1 MGPFDKAQINEL
13 RASGIIQPSYA
24 VRTEGEQQSGT
35 AQQASADQQYWVVLG
50 SGRQL
55 GPYTKAALASLAS
68 MGKIGAAT
76 MVLAQGMETP
86 VAYSSLGAGANPASP
101 AAEAQP
107 SFPDGSAAPSSEAHA
122 ASYAPTLDKLD
133 RFSFGRFISGIFQR
147 HTSDELLMDFC
158 AGTPFG
164 TPDIR
169 SVHATWPSPWIFARI
184 AGLFILLYVGLIF
197 TMVEYSN
204 PKLIPAIMFVANFG
218 VPFSVLVLLFEF
230 NIRRDIPFYAV
241 VKAFLLGGVL
251 SLFITSILNEKI
263 HLGPEAYWAGPIE
276 EPAKLL
282 AAIFIASSFRNGR
295 ILTGTLIGCAI
306 GAGFAAF
313 ESAGYGF
320 EIGFESFLQ
329 TFIAGLKEI
338 TPEHLSDL
346 VRHGLDKYTT
356 EMDHLSVRRAILA
369 PGMHV
374 VWAAITAGAYWQVLS
389 QKIRQGVRAAEDRS
403 VDFSVF
409 VDTGFLK
416 FAVISVGLHMLWNSQ
431 IGADYGWY
439 KYLVLGLIAWAVLL
453 WLVQSGINQ
462 VKEEKLKALQGQ

>member
-13 RASGIIQPSYA
+13 RASGIIQPSYV

-76 MVLAQGMETP
+76 MVLAQGMEAP
-86 VAYSSLGAGANPASP
+86 VAYSSLGAGATSAGPAVD
-101 AAEAQP
+101 AQP
-107 SFPDGSAAPSSEAHA
+107 SFPDGSAAPTSEAHA
-122 ASYAPTLDKLD
+122 ASHAPTLDKLD
-133 RFSFGRFISGIFQR
+133 GFSFGRFISGIFQR

-197 TMVEYSN
+197 TMVEYPN
-204 PKLIPAIMFVANFG
+204 FKLIPAIMFVANFG
-218 VPFSVLVLLFEF
+218 IPFSVLVLLFEF

-251 SLFITSILNEKI
+251 SLFIALLLFDNFKTE
-263 HLGPEAYWAGPIE
+263 EAYWAGPIE
-276 EPAKLL
+276 ESAKLL
-282 AAIFIASSFRNGR
+282 AAVLIASSFRNGR

-320 EIGFESFLQ
+320 EIGFNSFSQ
-329 TFIAGLKEI
+329 SFAGLKEI
-338 TPEHLSDL
+338 TPEHLPDL
-346 VRHGLDKYTT
+346 VNHGFVEYIKA
-356 EMDHLSVRRAILA
+356 MDYVSFRRAISA
-369 PGMHV
+369 PWDHV
-374 VWAAITAGAYWQVLS
+374 VWTAITAGAYWQVLS

-416 FAVISVGLHMLWNSQ
+416 FAVIPVGLHMLWNSQ
-431 IGADYGWY
+431 IGADYGLY
-439 KYLVLGLIAWAVLL
+439 KELVLGLIAWAVLL